1 MHPTEAFVE
10 RLGITLEA
18 DGLPRIAG
26 RLFGVLL
33 LSPEP
38 LSLDELAHRLE
49 VSKASVSTDARL
61 LEQRGVA
68 ERVSL
73 PGDRRDYYQ
82 MAPDLFRRSLEQ
94 RLARW
99 RAFHEAV
106 SAVRPIVAGRHEVV
120 DQRLEEMEEAYDHVL
135 STLTAALESWGRR
148 RRGARTP
155 AGARRAS

>member
-1 MHPTEAFVE
+1 VYPTDSFIE
-10 RLGITLEA
+10 RLGIILEA

-38 LSLDELAHRLE
+38 LSLDELAHRLD

-68 ERVSL
+68 ERISR

-82 MAPDLFRRSLEQ
+82 MAPDLFRRSTEQ

-106 SAVRPIVAGRHEVV
+106 CSVRPIVAGRNPVV
-120 DQRLEEMEEAYDHVL
+120 DHRLEEMEEAYDHVMR
-135 STLTAALESWGRR
+135 TITAALETWGRR
-148 RRGARTP
+148 RRGSRAV
-155 AGARRAS
+155 GARRAS